1 MARDDATDG
10 PPAKKARPTS
20 VENVVVHKA
29 AGQQK
34 HKQQQR
40 QQQKQQQGQPGA
52 KASGR
57 GMLTLEEVG
66 CYNTM
71 P

>member
-20 VENVVVHKA
+20 VEDVVVHKA

-34 HKQQQR
+34 PKQQQQQRR
-40 QQQKQQQGQPGA
+40 QQRQGQPGA

-66 CYNTM
+66 
-71 P
+71 

>member
-20 VENVVVHKA
+20 VEDVVVQRA
-29 AGQQK
+29 TGQRK
-34 HKQQQR
+34 HKQQQ
-40 QQQKQQQGQPGA
+40 QQQQQGQPGA
-52 KASGR
+52 KAAGR

-66 CYNTM
+66 IRFACQL
-71 P
+71 

>member
-1 MARDDATDG
+1 
-10 PPAKKARPTS
+10 
-20 VENVVVHKA
+20 VEDVVVHKA